1 MPALRPQP
9 AVRYYDAPQMD
20 KDLEARRQAEFEAKR
35 RHSRFLAEGPR
46 PGAHQAQQAIPT
58 VTPLAV
64 PKNEVAEIAE
74 RRLIAAATEAEQKI
88 TAKLAPYGLKPIKG
102 DGAVSRPFEARELV
116 HLAETNVCGIPYRA
130 ADGSRG
136 VLLVKMTN
144 FDSGVAV
151 PTGGGRVHY
160 KGVVPKANATDEE
173 PTFRVH
179 GVRTDANNRVIG
191 VDPNFTAKGLAWKV
205 DNVDAIVAACLKSA
219 GKTPAATAEAKAR
232 PVIPTPKGSRT
243 NDPRQMSRQP
253 SAGMRV

>member
-20 KDLEARRQAEFEAKR
+20 KDLEARRQAEFEANR
-35 RHSRFLAEGPR
+35 SASRFLAEGP
-46 PGAHQAQQAIPT
+46 GARQAQTAIPT
-58 VTPLAV
+58 VTPLQV
-64 PKNEVAEIAE
+64 PKGDVAEIAE
-74 RRLIAAATEAEQKI
+74 RRLVAAAADAEQKI
-88 TAKLAPYGLKPIKG
+88 AARLAPYGLKPMKG
-102 DGAVSRPFEARELV
+102 DGAVSRPFEAKELV
-116 HLAETNVCGIPYRA
+116 HLCETNVCGIPYRA

-160 KGVVPKANATDEE
+160 KGVVPKANTNDEK
-173 PTFRVH
+173 PTLRVH

-219 GKTPAATAEAKAR
+219 GKTPAATAEAR
-232 PVIPTPKGSRT
+232 PAIPTPKGRP

-253 SAGMRV
+253 SARMGM